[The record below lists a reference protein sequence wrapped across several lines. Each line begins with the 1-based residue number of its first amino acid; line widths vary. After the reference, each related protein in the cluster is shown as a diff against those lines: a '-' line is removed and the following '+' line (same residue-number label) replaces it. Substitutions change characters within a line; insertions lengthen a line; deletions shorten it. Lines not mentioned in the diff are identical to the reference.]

1 MTTLYN
7 DCDCGRRKEWRSARC
22 FKCDAKHRAA
32 NRVPPALADYARQ
45 RFSEGYGPRVI
56 AFEALRDG
64 LIGGVS
70 LEGLVQR
77 LVHWRHRAGIPLLR
91 VRRAVR
97 GQPVIDVTQLKDADR
112 RREESAE
119 REAAKARMLEET
131 MRLRRA
137 DTPCGW
143 CDCTAPGRPCVE
155 CGRVAPRHHHT
166 NRSA

>member
-1 MTTLYN
+1 MTRYRVP
-7 DCDCGRRKEWRSARC
+7 CACGGIKES
-22 FKCDAKHRAA
+22 RAA
-32 NRVPPALADYARQ
+32 ECRACLRRRQMENYVTPAVADYARR
-45 RFSEGYGPRVI
+45 RFAEGYGPRVI
-56 AFEALRDG
+56 AFEAIRDG
-64 LIGGVS
+64 LVADVS
-70 LEGLVQR
+70 IEGLVQR
-77 LVHWRHRAGIPLLR
+77 LVRWRRAAGIPLLR

-119 REAAKARMLEET
+119 REAAKARMLEEV